1 MNTIFAPYK
10 GFAGFTLEGKTT
22 IIGAVEANQQFD
34 CIAGVQMFFGKTLT
48 ELNTKITQATTPTE

>member
-10 GFAGFTLEGKTT
+10 GFAGFILEGKTT

-34 CIAGVQMFFGKTLT
+34 CIDGVQMFFGKTLT
-48 ELNTKITQATTPTE
+48 ELNTALEAANA